1 MKKRNVVFASL
12 IALSLTA
19 AGPLLAQ
26 SNTDA
31 GVWKLNVAKSKYV
44 PGPGSR
50 SQTRTVVPQGSGW
63 KVTIEGVSGAG
74 KTINYSYTTNYDGQ
88 DSPLSGVGFPSG
100 ADTIAIKRIDANTTT
115 QAHKKD
121 GKVITLGTRVVS
133 KDGRV
138 ETIHAKGKDPD
149 GKSIDNLV
157 IYEKQ

>member
-1 MKKRNVVFASL
+1 MKRTFVCASL
-12 IALSLTA
+12 IALLLTA
-19 AGPLLAQ
+19 AGPLPAQ
-26 SNTDA
+26 SNADA

-44 PGPGSR
+44 PGPGPR

-74 KTINYSYTTNYDGQ
+74 KTINYSYATNYDGQ

-100 ADTIAIKRIDANTTT
+100 ANTIAIKRVNANTTT
-115 QAHKKD
+115 QTDKKD
-121 GKVITLGTRVVS
+121 GKLITQGTRVVS
-133 KDGRV
+133 KDGKV

-149 GKSIDNLV
+149 GKAINNLV